1 MEIFKN
7 GEQFRYHWKLSD
19 LKHQPYPYKRK
30 GILNK
35 VLSNKIYNTKNKLLK
50 AVLAKYEDLIQYWF
64 ECADV
69 LGNFHN
75 YREKNR

>member
-1 MEIFKN
+1 MEIYKN
-7 GEQFRYHWKLSD
+7 GEQFKYNWKLSN
-19 LKHQPYPYKRK
+19 LKHQPYAYKRK

-50 AVLAKYEDLIQYWF
+50 AVLVKYEELIQFWF
-64 ECADV
+64 ECADI
-69 LGNFHN
+69 LGNFQN